1 MKTKFIVSALIV
13 ALIAGAAVAAD
24 PVKPTVMV
32 VNQKESGIF
41 KIIYKGDKVAKV
53 TMKIY
58 NDQGSVV
65 FNETVSGVDGFIR
78 PVNFNGMAPGEYTIE
93 VNSGKDKEIQ
103 KVKYT
108 VENAVSMVH
117 LAKIADTEKY
127 LLAVAKSGNE
137 EQINVKIYDG
147 NSNIVHNET
156 LVVKG
161 DFGLVYNLKNVE
173 GLPTFE
179 VTDKTGNSKVIRY

>member
-1 MKTKFIVSALIV
+1 
-13 ALIAGAAVAAD
+13 
-24 PVKPTVMV
+24 
-32 VNQKESGIF
+32 
-41 KIIYKGDKVAKV
+41 
-53 TMKIY
+53 
-58 NDQGSVV
+58 
-65 FNETVSGVDGFIR
+65 
-78 PVNFNGMAPGEYTIE
+78 
-93 VNSGKDKEIQ
+93 
-103 KVKYT
+103 
-108 VENAVSMVH
+108 MVH

-161 DFGLVYNLKNVE
+161 DFGLVYNLKNVA